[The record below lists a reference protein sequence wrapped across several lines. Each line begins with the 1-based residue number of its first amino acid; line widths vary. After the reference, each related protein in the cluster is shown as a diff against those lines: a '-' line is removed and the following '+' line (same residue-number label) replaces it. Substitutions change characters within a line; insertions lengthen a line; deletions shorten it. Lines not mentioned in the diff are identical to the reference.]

1 MQQKQHRKR
10 ERENAL
16 DATFPNLSQENS
28 QPPAA
33 R

>member
-1 MQQKQHRKR
+1 MQQKQHKKR
-10 ERENAL
+10 ERERTL

-28 QPPAA
+28 QPPPG